1 MDGFFLLSKVFW
13 TLAAPSNSLI
23 FVALIG
29 LVLLVVGMGRLGGG
43 LIGLAVLG
51 QLVTGFSPLA
61 NHIISPLEERFPPFV
76 NDTRPVDGIILLGG
90 AEVPDVALSRSIP
103 AVNDAGERV
112 IAFSA
117 LARTYPEAKLV
128 FTGATGALTQTM
140 AVEAQA
146 VRYALEEVG
155 IDPERVIFE
164 ARSRNTAEN
173 AIFTRAMVKPSPG
186 SRWLLVTSA
195 YHMPRAIGCFRAAGF
210 PVIAYPVDYRT
221 IGPEGLNEPF
231 TRAAQGQDLTDAGIK
246 EWIGLV
252 AYYLSGRTGSLF
264 PAP

>member
-13 TLAAPSNSLI
+13 LLAAPSNALI
-23 FVALIG
+23 FVAMIG
-29 LVLLVVGMGRLGGG
+29 LALLAVGLGRLGAG
-43 LIGLAVLG
+43 LISVAVIG
-51 QLVTGFSPLA
+51 QMVFGFSPLA
-61 NHIISPLEERFPPFV
+61 NYIVSPLEERFPPFV
-76 NDTRPVDGIILLGG
+76 NDGRPVNGIILLGG

-103 AVNDAGERV
+103 ALNDAGERI

-117 LARTYPEAKLV
+117 LARTYPGAKLV
-128 FTGATGALTQTM
+128 FTGATGALSQT

-155 IDPERVIFE
+155 IDPARVTFE

-173 AIFTRAMVKPSPG
+173 ARFTRAMVQPEPG

-195 YHMPRAIGCFRAAGF
+195 FHMPRAIGCFRAAGF

-221 IGPEGLNEPF
+221 IGRGGLSDPF
-231 TRAAQGQDLTDAGIK
+231 TRAAQGQDLADLGTK
-246 EWIGLV
+246 EWIGLL
-252 AYYLSGRTGSLF
+252 AYYASGRIGDLF
-264 PAP
+264 PSP

>member
-13 TLAAPSNSLI
+13 LLAAPSNALI
-23 FVALIG
+23 FVAMIG
-29 LVLLVVGMGRLGGG
+29 LALLAVGVGRLGAG
-43 LIGLAVLG
+43 LISVAVIG
-51 QLVTGFSPLA
+51 QMVFGFSPLA
-61 NHIISPLEERFPPFV
+61 NYIVSPLEERFPPFV
-76 NDTRPVDGIILLGG
+76 NDGRPVDGIILLGG

-103 AVNDAGERV
+103 ALNDAGERI

-128 FTGATGALTQTM
+128 FTGATGALSET

-146 VRYALEEVG
+146 VRYALEDVG
-155 IDPERVIFE
+155 IDPARVTFE

-173 AIFTRAMVKPSPG
+173 ARFTRAMVQPEPG

-195 YHMPRAIGCFRAAGF
+195 FHMPRAIGCFRAAGF

-221 IGPEGLNEPF
+221 IGQGGLNEPF
-231 TRAAQGQDLTDAGIK
+231 TRAAQGQDLADLGTK
-246 EWIGLV
+246 EWIGLL
-252 AYYLSGRTGSLF
+252 AYYASGRIGNLF
-264 PAP
+264 PSP